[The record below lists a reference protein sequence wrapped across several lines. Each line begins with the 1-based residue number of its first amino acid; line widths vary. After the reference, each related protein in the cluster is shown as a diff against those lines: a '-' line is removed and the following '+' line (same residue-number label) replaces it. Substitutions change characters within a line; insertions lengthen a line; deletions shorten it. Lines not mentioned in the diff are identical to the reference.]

1 MSTVHR
7 AGMGKAAREDLLR
20 ESCLTCH
27 SPNRLKM
34 GLSFF
39 KPQKQQQDLQAKM
52 LLKYSKHSH
61 NVKISRDIFPNQVF
75 NVLALNS

>member
-34 GLSFF
+34 GLSFLNHRNNS
-39 KPQKQQQDLQAKM
+39 KTCK
-52 LLKYSKHSH
+52 LKCY
-61 NVKISRDIFPNQVF
+61 
-75 NVLALNS
+75 